1 MADAALYIV
10 TQPPGG
16 DAGWREA
23 LEIALTSA
31 AFGLPTAVW
40 LLRAPLN
47 TLARRADAAALIAEL
62 TGFGIR
68 CVASRSDLTDVM
80 EGVEPLDN
88 DALAALRARAAQ
100 VVVL

>member
-1 MADAALYIV
+1 MLYIL
-10 TQPPGG
+10 TRPPGG
-16 DAGWREA
+16 DAAWREA
-23 LEIALTSA
+23 VEIALTGA
-31 AFGLPTAVW
+31 AFGLPTVVW
-40 LLRAPLN
+40 LLCAPLH

-68 CVASRSDLTDVM
+68 CVASRHDLADIM